1 MSVTPKVE
9 IYTKPF
15 CAYCH
20 RAKELLRIKGIS
32 FVEHDITDDQHKAAE
47 MMQRSRQNQ
56 VPGIFI
62 NDRLIGGCMELFDL
76 DERGVLDAL
85 LKLVVPAEEAVQQV
99 PFP

>member
-1 MSVTPKVE
+1 MPMTPKVE
-9 IYTKPF
+9 IYTKSF

-20 RAKELLRIKGIS
+20 RAKELLRIKGVN
-32 FVEHDITDDQHKAAE
+32 FVEHDITDNHHKAAE
-47 MMQRSRQNQ
+47 MMQRSQHGQ

-62 NDRLIGGCMELFDL
+62 NDRLIGGCTELFDL
-76 DERGVLDAL
+76 DEQGALDSL